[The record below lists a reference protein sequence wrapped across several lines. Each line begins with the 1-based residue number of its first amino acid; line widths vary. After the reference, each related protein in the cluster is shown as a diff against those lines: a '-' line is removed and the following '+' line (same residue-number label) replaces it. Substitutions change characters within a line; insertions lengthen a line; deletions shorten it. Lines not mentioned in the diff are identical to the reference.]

1 MSFNHLFWVDTVVL
15 FYDYVIILGELVRWK
30 KGVSNA
36 EKVVRLITESD
47 FNDSCDED
55 FKRLKFYFF
64 LLRKLAGVIFFHL
77 NINR

>member
-1 MSFNHLFWVDTVVL
+1 M
-15 FYDYVIILGELVRWK
+15 K

-36 EKVVRLITESD
+36 EMVVRLITESD
-47 FNDSCDED
+47 FNDSSRED
-55 FKRLKFYFF
+55 FKNLKCYFF